1 MAEYRKTAG
10 EHAGTLL
17 RRTAARV
24 RRYFRPP
31 LPEDRPAVAVAADAL
46 LERASLSSILPY
58 ADLHEDGMLLL
69 DGIDGLRA
77 GFVLEYTPFSRLGTD
92 AEPQVEG
99 LINLVN
105 VPGAVLQFGQWSVP
119 HVAPVIDA
127 WALARSKGP
136 ETVAELARHRRAF
149 MLGAAGGRSL
159 FRGRGFHP
167 KDHRYFLTVTIPFE
181 GAASSEHEWS
191 LFEESVRKRRST
203 LTSTFRGMGLTAWA
217 LDAPGVRVLLR
228 GLLNPNL
235 PSAAIEREEAFS
247 GGAAA
252 TPGGDRA
259 LALVDRATRLS
270 VLDEGVLRFETQG
283 VRTPAEAPAPE
294 GAAGNGATAYLAC
307 VTVDGFPKRNYLP
320 LTAWLTTG
328 HPLHPQE
335 LLPGPFYAYTNLC
348 IRDPDRA
355 AERMQIKLA
364 GVTRQLLSDSA
375 AYRALMSHLFDQR
388 DELQA
393 LIHEAGSGHPLT
405 QAYMG
410 IHLLGESEDALSER
424 VSECLSFWKAHGFRA
439 SAEPYI
445 ALPVWLCGLPG
456 YFTPLHDPVA
466 KRAGLQRSCTMTS
479 AQASMI
485 VPMAGEWK
493 GTDPDGGGLL
503 LLSRRGQ
510 VATVNVQDSGSS
522 NYNFAIIAAT
532 GAGKSFLAQEM
543 LMDFLARD
551 GYAFV
556 IDAGRSY
563 FELCEQLGGQNL
575 VFKLDAPM
583 DLNPFTYIHDEAR
596 LHEMMELLRELFRY
610 MAFPQ
615 SSVSGQIPDW
625 QDAALEHA
633 IEAAWR
639 EKGAKA
645 WTGDVATWLAK
656 HEDRRAKDIADQL
669 RPYTE
674 GRLAAWF
681 NGTGR
686 PVDLHGH
693 FVVTELDDL
702 QGQGA
707 FRNVVLSMIMQ
718 RIADA
723 MYLGDAGV
731 PKLML
736 IDEAWDLLGSSQAGA
751 FIERAYRTYRK
762 YGGSAGVIMQSFRD
776 FGRSA
781 AAEAAFANAAWL
793 FMLRQKPESL
803 SAAFREERL
812 HGDDL
817 LRKSLGTV
825 STVPGEYAEVYV
837 RGDLGE
843 GIYRFIADPYA
854 AWLFTTQPAQKAR
867 RAETCEAVAAEHPD
881 WDHRQV
887 LAEAL
892 RRLAGDTGGA

>member
-1 MAEYRKTAG
+1 MPGYRKTAG
-10 EHAGTLL
+10 EHVGTLL
-17 RRTAARV
+17 RRAAGRV
-24 RRYFRPP
+24 RRYFQPP
-31 LPEDRPAVAVAADAL
+31 LPGDRPAVMDAADVL

-58 ADLHEDGMLLL
+58 ADLHEDGLLLL

-77 GFVLEYTPFSRLGTD
+77 GFVIEYTPFSRLGTD
-92 AEPQVEG
+92 VEPQVEG
-99 LINLVN
+99 LINTIN
-105 VPGAVLQFGQWSVP
+105 VPGAVMQFGQWSVP
-119 HVAPVIDA
+119 YIDPVVDA
-127 WALARSKGP
+127 WAAARSKGP
-136 ETVAELARHRRAF
+136 EEVAELARYRRMF
-149 MLGAAGGRSL
+149 MLGSAGGRSL
-159 FRGRGFHP
+159 FRGRGYHP

-181 GAASSEHEWS
+181 GTASSEHEWS
-191 LFEESVRKRRST
+191 LFEESVHKRRST
-203 LTSTFRGMGLTAWA
+203 LISTFRGMGLSAWA
-217 LDAPGVRVLLR
+217 LSAPGVRVLLR
-228 GLLNPNL
+228 GLVNSNL
-235 PSAAIEREEAFS
+235 PIGAIEREEA
-247 GGAAA
+247 AVE
-252 TPGGDRA
+252 GDRA
-259 LALVDRATRLS
+259 SALVARGTRLS
-270 VLDEGVLRFETQG
+270 VLDEGVLRFEPSDG
-283 VRTPAEAPAPE
+283 SS
-294 GAAGNGATAYLAC
+294 AYLAC
-307 VTVDGFPKRNYLP
+307 VTVDGFPRRNYLP

-348 IRDPDRA
+348 ILDPDKA
-355 AERMQIKLA
+355 AARMQIKLA

-410 IHLLGESEDALSER
+410 INLLGESGDALSER

-445 ALPVWLCGLPG
+445 ALPVWLCSLPG
-456 YFTPLHDPVA
+456 YFTPLHDPVT

-493 GTDPDGGGLL
+493 GTDPAGGGLL

-510 VATVNVQDSGSS
+510 VATVNVQDSRSS

-532 GAGKSFLAQEM
+532 GSGKSFLAQEM

-575 VFKLDAPM
+575 VFKLDDPM

-639 EKGAKA
+639 EKGVKA
-645 WTGDVATWLAK
+645 WTGDVAAWLSR

-674 GRLAAWF
+674 GRLADWF

-803 SAAFREERL
+803 AAAFREERL

-843 GIYRFIADPYA
+843 GIYRFITDPYA

-867 RAETCEAVAAEHPD
+867 RAETCKAVAAEHPD
-881 WDHRQV
+881 WDRRQV

-892 RRLAGDTGGA
+892 RRLAGETGGA